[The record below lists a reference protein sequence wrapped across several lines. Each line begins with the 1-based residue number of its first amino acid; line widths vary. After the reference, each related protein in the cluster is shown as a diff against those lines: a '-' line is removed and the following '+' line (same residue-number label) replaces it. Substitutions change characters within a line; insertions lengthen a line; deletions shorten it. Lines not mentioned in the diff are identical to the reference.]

1 MAIERPILTLDLS
14 GPDGNVFMVIG
25 HARALLGGEELD
37 KFNDEVRA
45 AIAPGAGKK
54 YKDVLAIINTYVRLV
69 DSSGLYPEYAAAE
82 E

>member
-1 MAIERPILTLDLS
+1 METERQTLALDLS

-25 HARALLGGEELD
+25 YARQLLSGEQLESYNHD
-37 KFNDEVRA
+37 VRE
-45 AIAPGAGKK
+45 AITPGAGKK
-54 YKDVLAIINTYVRLV
+54 YKDVLAIVNSYVRLV